1 MDGGGVN
8 LYYVNETWYLVW
20 GFFVCEPPTE
30 LESFC
35 GISYSVPSILRS
47 NRFRRDARALEED
60 EEMWFNEDEEEE
72 GEAVVPPVE
81 KSKPEDDFPDSYEK
95 FMETKK
101 GISNF
106 KYTQMKILIIV
117 YCVFG
122 SYVDC
127 LVLMH

>member
-1 MDGGGVN
+1 MVRLKASEAIAHPVGSLHGVQN
-8 LYYVNETWYLVW
+8 LNHMSCV
-20 GFFVCEPPTE
+20 
-30 LESFC
+30 
-35 GISYSVPSILRS
+35 SYSVPSILRS

-101 GISNF
+101 GICSISSHCHRI
-106 KYTQMKILIIV
+106 YAVQDM
-117 YCVFG
+117 
-122 SYVDC
+122 
-127 LVLMH
+127 